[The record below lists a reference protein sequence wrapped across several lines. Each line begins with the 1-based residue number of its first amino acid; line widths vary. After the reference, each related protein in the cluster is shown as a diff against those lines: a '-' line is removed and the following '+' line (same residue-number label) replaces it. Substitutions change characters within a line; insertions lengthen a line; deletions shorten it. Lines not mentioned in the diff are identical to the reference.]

1 MKTFE
6 GKNYYEILEIPYN
19 ARIADIKQAYE
30 DAIEMYDENSLVT
43 YELFPDEQRNALL
56 QIIDEAFHTL
66 ANENKRAAYNHMLI
80 SSGQVEAQQFPKEL
94 KDLPAPLHEADV
106 NSMHRDLKNWVKQK
120 SKESN
125 IIQLTTELLSKSLVS
140 GEDLRQL
147 REALGISIAEIFE
160 QTRISKITLESIEE
174 NRYADLPAKIFLKSF
189 LKSYAKILEIDAQ
202 PIVEGYLKHMEL
214 SE

>member
-66 ANENKRAAYNHMLI
+66 ANEDKRAAYNHMLI
-80 SSGQVEAQQFPKEL
+80 SSGQVDAQQFP
-94 KDLPAPLHEADV
+94 PAPPHEADV
-106 NSMHRDLKNWVKQK
+106 NPVHRDLKNWIKQK

>member
-80 SSGQVEAQQFPKEL
+80 SSGHVDAQQFP
-94 KDLPAPLHEADV
+94 PAPPHEADV
-106 NSMHRDLKNWVKQK
+106 NPVHRDLKNWIKQK

-147 REALGISIAEIFE
+147 REALGINIAEIFE
-160 QTRISKITLESIEE
+160 QTRIPKIMLERIEQ
-174 NRYADLPAKIFLKSF
+174 NRYADLPAEIFLKSF
-189 LKSYAKILEIDAQ
+189 LKSYAKILQIDEQ
-202 PIVEGYLKHMEL
+202 RIVEGYLKHMEL

>member
-6 GKNYYEILEIPYN
+6 GKNYYEILKIPYN
-19 ARIADIKQAYE
+19 AGIADLKQAYE

-80 SSGQVEAQQFPKEL
+80 SLGQVDAQQFPQKL
-94 KDLPAPLHEADV
+94 KDLPEPPHEADV
-106 NSMHRDLKNWVKQK
+106 NSVHRDLKNWVEQK
-120 SKESN
+120 SKEFD
-125 IIQLTTELLSKSLVS
+125 IRQLTSELLSKDLVS

-174 NRYADLPAKIFLKSF
+174 NRYADLPAEIFLKSF
-189 LKSYAKILEIDAQ
+189 LKSYAKILQIDAQ
-202 PIVEGYLKHMEL
+202 RIVEGYLKHMEL

>member
-43 YELFPDEQRNALL
+43 YELFPDEQRKALL
-56 QIIDEAFHTL
+56 QVIDEAFHTL
-66 ANENKRAAYNHMLI
+66 ANEDKRAAYNHMLI
-80 SSGQVEAQQFPKEL
+80 SSGQVDAQQFPEKL
-94 KDLPAPLHEADV
+94 KDLPAPPHEADV
-106 NSMHRDLKNWVKQK
+106 NSVHRDLKNWVKQK

-125 IIQLTTELLSKSLVS
+125 ISQLTTELLSKSLVS

-147 REALGISIAEIFE
+147 REALGINIAEIFE
-160 QTRISKITLESIEE
+160 QTRIPKIMLERIEQ
-174 NRYADLPAKIFLKSF
+174 NRYADLPAEIFLKSF
-189 LKSYAKILEIDAQ
+189 LKSYAEILQIDAQ
-202 PIVEGYLKHMEL
+202 RIVEGYLKHMEL